1 MTKSLLMRLAVVFSA
16 TTLVG
21 ACSSNSPSTPGSGS
35 GGMSSSG
42 GNGSGSGGSGSGG
55 NGSGG
60 NSGSGGKMLAADC
73 VSNMADLIANF
84 KEDNGVYPL
93 DGREGGFYTYGDPSE
108 TSGDPL
114 AVLDPA
120 EGTTPGIDTSTG
132 NDECS
137 GPGSL
142 HVKATGFKVWG
153 AALGTNFAPPDPAD
167 SSLKGWYDA
176 SKYKGLSFWAKAA
189 TELKSVQISFPDV
202 YTDGGANAMHADP
215 NDNERCVYGVQS
227 DNCSPF
233 LVKLGDPD
241 YPNYMDMKIDT
252 TWRRFDIMF
261 ADTKQDK
268 NNPPGYLLPAP
279 DHIDLQ
285 HLTAMA
291 IQVNALHD
299 DATMAVIANDFE
311 IWVDDMYFLR

>member
-1 MTKSLLMRLAVVFSA
+1 MTRSLLMRVAVILGAV
-16 TTLVG
+16 TLVG
-21 ACSSNSPSTPGSGS
+21 ACSSNPSSTPGSGGSS
-35 GGMSSSG
+35 GTSSG
-42 GNGSGSGGSGSGG
+42 GSGSGSGGSGSGG

-60 NSGSGGKMLAADC
+60 NSGSGGKMLGADC
-73 VSNMADLIANF
+73 LSTKNDLIADF
-84 KEDNGVYPL
+84 KEDNGIYPV
-93 DGREGGFYTYGDPSE
+93 DGREGGFYTYGDDSE
-108 TSGDPL
+108 KSGSPL

-120 EGTTPGIDTSTG
+120 EGTTPGIDTANG

-142 HVKATGFKVWG
+142 HVKGTGFKIWG
-153 AALGTNFAPPDPAD
+153 AALGTNFAPPDPQD
-167 SSLKGWYDA
+167 STLKGWYDA
-176 SKYKGLSFWAKAA
+176 SKYKGISFWIKAA
-189 TELKSVQISFPDV
+189 SELKNVQVSFPDV
-202 YTDGGANAMHADP
+202 YTDGGANATHVDP
-215 NDNERCVYGVQS
+215 SDTERCVYGVQS

-233 LVKLGDPD
+233 LVKFGDPD
-241 YPNYMDMKIDT
+241 YPNYMDTKIDT
-252 TWRRFDIMF
+252 TWRRIDVMF

-311 IWVDDMYFLR
+311 VWVDDIYFIK